1 MERKHIPETENR
13 LLILY
18 ALRCLGPM
26 TATQLLQLMV
36 ELDLMNY
43 FTLQLSLPD
52 LEEQGQLRQRVH
64 PCGTLLELTREGD
77 FTLKSFEARIPSSRR
92 KLLDARAQSYRLRFL
107 QEQLAPAESFTLP
120 EGKVCIRLR
129 LLEKD
134 ASMLDLL
141 LCTDQAKAPSCL
153 QQRWHACAQD
163 VYSAVMQALTGGF
176 DRTESFPEV
185 SREAL
190 QQISDDEWLLSLA
203 DDPEHPSITLMLPLP
218 LEDMARCA
226 AVRWPQV
233 CALLHADILSMLQQA
248 EIKG

>member
-26 TATQLLQLMV
+26 TDTQLLQLMV

-52 LEEQGQLRQRVH
+52 LQEQGQVRPRVH
-64 PCGTLLELTREGD
+64 PCGTLLELTQEGV
-77 FTLKSFEARIPSSRR
+77 FTLESFEARIPSSRR
-92 KLLDARAQSYRLRFL
+92 KLIASGAQAYQQRFL
-107 QEQLAPAESFTLP
+107 QEQLAPAEAFRLP

-134 ASMLDLL
+134 ASLLDVL
-141 LCTDQAKAPSCL
+141 LCTDPANAPSCL
-153 QQRWHACAQD
+153 QQRWHACAQE
-163 VYSAVMQALTGGF
+163 VYSAVMEALTGGF
-176 DRTESFPEV
+176 SLSEVFPEV

-190 QQISDDEWLLSLA
+190 QKISDDEWLLSLS
-203 DDPEHPSITLMLPLP
+203 DDPEHPAITLMLPLP
-218 LEDMARCA
+218 LEAMARCA
-226 AVRWPQV
+226 SVRWPQV
-233 CALLHADILSMLQQA
+233 CAGLHADILSMLQRA